1 MTAKL
6 KGSDEAGHIDVILGS
21 VHGKEAEE
29 KKGCFE
35 DGEENAGVDV
45 EFKELELKLDS
56 EVAPVF
62 FVFRIFNLLLTSLYS
77 PRLLLLLFSLLNFK
91 PFNLR
96 RIHSFVFLDR
106 KEGIFLILDRRFL
119 LQNERFVA
127 LSSILNGEVISFARL
142 V

>member
-6 KGSDEAGHIDVILGS
+6 KGSDEAGHIDVIIGS
-21 VHGKEAEE
+21 VHGEEAEE

-35 DGEENAGVDV
+35 DGEEDAGVDV
-45 EFKELELKLDS
+45 ELELDS

-62 FVFRIFNLLLTSLYS
+62 FVFRILNLFFTTLYS

-91 PFNLR
+91 PLDFR

-119 LQNERFVA
+119 SQNERLVA

>member
-6 KGSDEAGHIDVILGS
+6 KGSDEAGHIDVIIGS
-21 VHGKEAEE
+21 VHGEEAEE

-45 EFKELELKLDS
+45 ELELDS

-62 FVFRIFNLLLTSLYS
+62 FVFRILNLLLTSLHS
-77 PRLLLLLFSLLNFK
+77 PRLLFLFLFLFSLLNFK

-119 LQNERFVA
+119 SQNERFVA